1 MVQQWLNNR
10 TVYLDLLYSLHSSNQ
25 PANCNIYTQALEGG
39 GGVSGSAPGT
49 HSPLMSH
56 THLDSL
62 AYLSHVI
69 LRQIQELLHQVTVYK
84 TLSDLSGVLVEKRT
98 IATDLGQGNE
108 THLRGVAMQYSRP
121 SIIRTLN
128 YPTTKLWCASSSPPT
143 ISLI

>member
-10 TVYLDLLYSLHSSNQ
+10 TVYSDLLYSLHSSNQ

-39 GGVSGSAPGT
+39 GGGGGGGLPEFLDLPLVPTLHA
-49 HSPLMSH
+49 LMSH

-84 TLSDLSGVLVEKRT
+84 ALSDLSGVLVEK
-98 IATDLGQGNE
+98 
-108 THLRGVAMQYSRP
+108 
-121 SIIRTLN
+121 
-128 YPTTKLWCASSSPPT
+128 
-143 ISLI
+143 